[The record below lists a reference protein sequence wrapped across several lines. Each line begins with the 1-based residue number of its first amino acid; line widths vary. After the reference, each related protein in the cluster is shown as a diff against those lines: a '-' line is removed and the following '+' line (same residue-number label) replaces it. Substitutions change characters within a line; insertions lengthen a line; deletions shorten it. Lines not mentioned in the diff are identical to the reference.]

1 MEKGDKGSTLTRMGV
16 SGWMLLLVPA
26 YPGCPGQTVVK
37 WLLLLYTYKTM
48 KATRSRHG
56 WVHMFITHCLQLSF
70 QLHNFDLFSTCHA
83 SSFCTVAW
91 QLARFQLTQRIA
103 RSLGDSWASCNK
115 SVFSLLRRLS
125 TWRYRHF
132 LLSARA
138 YWTAQCSNR
147 SISPAGRALS
157 SKPAASRRCCRSMGQ
172 TDWCTDCRHTKA
184 RAPTVT

>member
-1 MEKGDKGSTLTRMGV
+1 
-16 SGWMLLLVPA
+16 
-26 YPGCPGQTVVK
+26 
-37 WLLLLYTYKTM
+37 M

-56 WVHMFITHCLQLSF
+56 WVHMFITHCFQLSV
-70 QLHNFDLFSTCHA
+70 QLHNFDLFRTCRI

-103 RSLGDSWASCNK
+103 RSVGDRWVSCNK

-138 YWTAQCSNR
+138 YWTARCSSR

-172 TDWCTDCRHTKA
+172 TDGCTDCRHTKA
-184 RAPTVT
+184 RASTVTQTLLRIICGQRQLPARRYENLYFTRMNISGSKTDEK